1 MRLKEAIE
9 ESDIIKAQTKR
20 YLFDLK
26 IRDLQLRLSV
36 CDYRFDDDVAG
47 GTISYGLDG
56 RA

>member
-1 MRLKEAIE
+1 MRLEEAIE

-36 CDYRFDDDVAG
+36 CDYRFDDDGAG